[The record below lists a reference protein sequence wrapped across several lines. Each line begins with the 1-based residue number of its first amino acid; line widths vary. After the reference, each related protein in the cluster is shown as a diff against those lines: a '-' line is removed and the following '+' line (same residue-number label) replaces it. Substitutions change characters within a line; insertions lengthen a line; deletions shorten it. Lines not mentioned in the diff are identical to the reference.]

1 MTYMSYNKI
10 KYDMRVAYGGHDLQA
25 EYLSELRNRLGKTQ
39 QEVANE
45 AEISLRQYQ
54 RLEAGKSP
62 VDKMAISAG
71 LRLAKALN
79 TTIEKI
85 IAEGSN

>member
-1 MTYMSYNKI
+1 M
-10 KYDMRVAYGGHDLQA
+10 QA

-54 RLEAGKSP
+54 RLEAGKSL
-62 VDKMAISAG
+62 VDKMAVSAG
-71 LRLAKALN
+71 IRLAEALN
-79 TTIEKI
+79 TTVEKLVKC
-85 IAEGSN
+85 ERSN

>member
-1 MTYMSYNKI
+1 M
-10 KYDMRVAYGGHDLQA
+10 QA

-54 RLEAGKSP
+54 RLEAGKSL
-62 VDKMAISAG
+62 VDKMAVSAG
-71 LRLAKALN
+71 IRLAEALN
-79 TTIEKI
+79 TTVEKLVTC
-85 IAEGSN
+85 EGSN

>member
-1 MTYMSYNKI
+1 M
-10 KYDMRVAYGGHDLQA
+10 QA

-54 RLEAGKSP
+54 RLEAGKSL
-62 VDKMAISAG
+62 VDKMSVSAG
-71 LRLAKALN
+71 IRLAEALN
-79 TTIEKI
+79 TTVEKLVTC
-85 IAEGSN
+85 EGSN